1 MKQSKMRPGQLST
14 EVNPIRD
21 IDLSIWTPAVKLYST
36 KAAAAHLGMG
46 EAALKYHVYQ
56 GNVKPQKVGHSL
68 VFTQAQL
75 DEFQSNRRPRGRPR
89 SERKG
94 KAT

>member
-1 MKQSKMRPGQLST
+1 MM
-14 EVNPIRD
+14 
-21 IDLSIWTPAVKLYST
+21 KLYST
-36 KAAAAHLGMG
+36 KTAAAHLSLSVP
-46 EAALKYHVYQ
+46 ALKYHIYQ

-89 SERKG
+89 SKRKEPQ
-94 KAT
+94 T